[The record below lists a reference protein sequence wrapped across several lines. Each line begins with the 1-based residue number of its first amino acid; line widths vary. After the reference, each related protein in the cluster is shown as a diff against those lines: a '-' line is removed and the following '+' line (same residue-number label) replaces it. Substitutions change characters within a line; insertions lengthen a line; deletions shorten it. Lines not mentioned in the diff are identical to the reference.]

1 MIKTVILSMFLPILA
16 GGGLVALCWLLP
28 PLRKWKWLS
37 GVAFGFGLAVGGFAS
52 FVAENGVPPFPPTE
66 RKQWIGL
73 AAVLA
78 AVFAVLGS
86 LTGSAGKERS
96 WPSTEF
102 FAVLAGVVVTC
113 LPFITHWAGGDLQPY
128 FSGSGPA
135 DQIAMG
141 LAVTVGFLALDRIV
155 DTRTGATLPLVFFIT
170 FAGLAPIADA
180 ASWITLT
187 FLFAVAAGISLIAAV
202 AARFGG
208 SPSIGRGGLLA
219 AVILLVFLPAAGYRQ
234 TYGDFPWWAW
244 GMAAAAPLILLPLE
258 HPWLAKLPPW
268 GGLTLRL
275 VLVAAIVG
283 TAVVVVLQAGAGA
296 DAANDYGGFN

>member
-37 GVAFGFGLAVGGFAS
+37 GVTYGLGLAVGIFAS
-52 FVAENGVPPFPPTE
+52 FAAENGIPEFPPTE
-66 RKQWIGL
+66 RMQWLGL
-73 AAVLA
+73 SAVLA
-78 AVFAVLGS
+78 AIFAIF
-86 LTGSAGKERS
+86 GSATGQPGKERS

-102 FAVLAGVVVTC
+102 FAVLAGAVVAC
-113 LPFITHWAGGDLQPY
+113 LPFLVQWAGGELRPY
-128 FSGSGPA
+128 FSGAGPA

-141 LAVTVGFLALDRIV
+141 LAVTVGFLALDRIAESRQGV
-155 DTRTGATLPLVFFIT
+155 TLPLVLFIT

-187 FLFAVAAGISLIAAV
+187 FLFAVAAGISLIAAI

-219 AVILLVFLPAAGYRQ
+219 AIVLLVFLPAAGYRQ
-234 TYGDFPWWAW
+234 TYGEFPWWTW

-258 HPWLAKLPPW
+258 HPWFGKLPAW
-268 GGLTLRL
+268 GGLALRL

-283 TAVVVVLQAGAGA
+283 TAVLIALQLGSGA

>member
-37 GVAFGFGLAVGGFAS
+37 SVTYGFGLAVAVFAS
-52 FVAENGVPPFPPTE
+52 QAAENGIPEFPPTE
-66 RKQWIGL
+66 RKQWLGL

-78 AVFAVLGS
+78 AVFTVYGS
-86 LTGSAGKERS
+86 LTGHAGKERS

-102 FAVLAGVVVTC
+102 FAVLAGAMVAC
-113 LPFITHWAGGDLQPY
+113 LPFFAQFAGGELQPL
-128 FSGSGPA
+128 FTGTGPA
-135 DQIAMG
+135 DHVAMG

-155 DTRTGATLPLVFFIT
+155 ESRPGATLPLVLCIT
-170 FAGLAPIADA
+170 FAGLASIADA

-187 FLFAVAAGISLIAAV
+187 FLCAVAAGTSLIAAV

-219 AVILLVFLPAAGYRQ
+219 AVVLLVIFPVAGYRQ
-234 TYGDFPWWAW
+234 TYGEFPWWTW
-244 GMAAAAPLILLPLE
+244 GLAAAAPLVLLPLE
-258 HPWLAKLPPW
+258 HPLFGKLPAW

-283 TAVVVVLQAGAGA
+283 TAVGIAVQAGSGG
-296 DAANDYGGFN
+296 DAANDYGGFK